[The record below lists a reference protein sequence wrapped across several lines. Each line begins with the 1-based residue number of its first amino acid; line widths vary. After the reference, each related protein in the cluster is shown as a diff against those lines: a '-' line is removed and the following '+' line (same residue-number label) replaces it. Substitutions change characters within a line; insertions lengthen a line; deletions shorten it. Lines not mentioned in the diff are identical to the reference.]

1 MHVMPCAPPPG
12 NLTEGP
18 VWDAREQV
26 LTWVDILPGLIHTA
40 EFVPRPGVPDL
51 RLVDTVSLGQAVGAV
66 VPRESGGL
74 LAAAGTGFRSV
85 PGNGEFA
92 ALDLPNDGVARR
104 MNDAKC
110 DPRGRLLAGTMAFDA
125 RPDAGA
131 LVSLDHAGRVRT
143 LLDPVTISNGLGWSP
158 DGRLLYYADSATKRV
173 DVFDYDLET
182 GDLSGRRTFAEFAD
196 GEPDGLTVDA
206 AGRVWI
212 AVWGAGQVRSY
223 HPDGSPHMTV
233 PVPAAHVSS
242 CTFAG
247 PDLDVLVITTAG
259 EGRSAD
265 DLAGEPDAGRL
276 FVCRPGAIGLPA
288 TPFDDTPPSWST

>member
-1 MHVMPCAPPPG
+1 MHVLPCAPPPG
-12 NLTEGP
+12 KLSEGP
-18 VWDAREQV
+18 VWDARAQV

-40 EFVPRPGVPDL
+40 ELVPRPEVPDL
-51 RLVDTVSLGQAVGAV
+51 RLLHTVSLDRAVGAA

-74 LAAAGTGFRSV
+74 LAAAGTGFRFV
-85 PGNGEFA
+85 PGDQEFA
-92 ALDLPNDGVARR
+92 GLDLPDDGVARR

-110 DPRGRLLAGTMAFDA
+110 DPCGRLLAGTMAFDA

-131 LVSLDHAGRVRT
+131 LVSLDSAGRVRT

-158 DGRLLYYADSATKRV
+158 DGRLLYYADSATHRV

-182 GDLSGRRTFAEFAD
+182 GDLGGRRTFAEVAD
-196 GEPDGLTVDA
+196 GAPDGLTVDA
-206 AGRVWI
+206 AGRVWVAI
-212 AVWGAGQVRSY
+212 WGAGEVRAY
-223 HPDGSPHMTV
+223 HPDGSAHAVV

-247 PDLDVLVITTAG
+247 PDLDVLVITTAT
-259 EGRSAD
+259 EGRSAA

-276 FVCRPGAIGLPA
+276 FTCKPGATGLPA
-288 TPFDDTPPSWST
+288 TPFDDRST